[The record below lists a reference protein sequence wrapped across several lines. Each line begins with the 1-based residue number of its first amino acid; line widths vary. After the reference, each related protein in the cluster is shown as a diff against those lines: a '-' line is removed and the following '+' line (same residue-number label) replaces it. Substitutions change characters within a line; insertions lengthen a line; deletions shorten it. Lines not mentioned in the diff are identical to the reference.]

1 MGRLHL
7 QMFPQGGVAG
17 VGLGVLAYGIGR
29 QVSLGGCSDAGFACL
44 EEDRVAR
51 QRSLGLALGAV
62 MVAGGATLIVLD
74 LPLQDVYPA
83 DHWALAGTP
92 PGYDTPDQ
100 DATEQQ
106 APGPDA
112 PEQDTGSESG
122 TETGSPGSGA
132 PDALG
137 EAMQRLDEADPG
149 DTDEVLAA
157 GNQAHEELQNRLRD
171 SES

>member
-1 MGRLHL
+1 MTDTH
-7 QMFPQGGVAG
+7 
-17 VGLGVLAYGIGR
+17 
-29 QVSLGGCSDAGFACL
+29 
-44 EEDRVAR
+44 
-51 QRSLGLALGAV
+51 
-62 MVAGGATLIVLD
+62 
-74 LPLQDVYPA
+74 
-83 DHWALAGTP
+83 
-92 PGYDTPDQ
+92 DTPDQ

-137 EAMQRLDEADPG
+137 EAMQRLDQADPG